1 MIRMRCIVPL
11 VATVLLGFG
20 CSGEGGGAVSTPTL
34 HSNSEP
40 LTVSYV
46 VTPPL
51 NVANYRTRGTFPQVS
66 RAETELTKVN
76 TAIRAAVRSA
86 QAEYAREVRS
96 RWRGAPELFDPSY
109 GDSGIYSTSPSVT
122 LVSAST
128 SVVSALIPTRAVVAG
143 GTGGETWLSFTVRV
157 PSGARVLL
165 SQVFSDPAEGLKVLA
180 AAVRRR
186 VLFADE
192 CVRASVDDPIGGEL
206 TARGLEATFRNYRHF
221 ALTTSGLSVGF
232 PAGQVA
238 ASACNRIVV
247 TVPYPIIRPHLNVL
261 GRTLVA
267 GVRWPRT
274 KR

>member
-1 MIRMRCIVPL
+1 MRNIAPL
-11 VATVLLGFG
+11 VATALLGFG
-20 CSGEGGGAVSTPTL
+20 CSGEGDGATPTPTL
-34 HSNSEP
+34 RGNSEP
-40 LTVSYV
+40 LTVSYEA
-46 VTPPL
+46 TPPL
-51 NVANYRTRGTFPQVS
+51 KVANFRTQGTFPRVS
-66 RAETELTKVN
+66 SAKTELTNVN

-86 QAEYAREVRS
+86 QDEYAREVRS

-109 GDSGIYSTSPSVT
+109 GASGIYSTSPSVG

-157 PSGARVLL
+157 PSGARVQL
-165 SQVFSDPAEGLKVLA
+165 SQVFSDSDEGLKVLA

-192 CVRASVDDPIGGEL
+192 CARASVDDPIGGEL

-221 ALTTSGLSVGF
+221 ALTANGLAIGF

-238 ASACNRIVV
+238 ASACNRILV

-261 GRTLVA
+261 GRTLVS
-267 GVRWPRT
+267 GVRRPRT
-274 KR
+274 ER